1 MTAYELIL
9 KKRNGGELSKEE
21 IESFVSKVVSGG
33 IDDAQTAAFLMAV
46 YFRGMTDRET
56 AYLTDAMTRSGDTVD
71 LSAFGSLSADKH
83 STGGVGDKTSLIVAP
98 VAACLGLKIAKMSG
112 RGLGH
117 TGGTVDKL
125 ESIPGFR
132 TSLSPEE
139 FISQT
144 EKTGIALI
152 GATGNL
158 APADKKLY
166 ALRDVIAAVDSIPLI
181 VSSIMSKKLAAGA
194 KNIVLDVKTGS
205 GAFMKT
211 AEDACLLAEKMV
223 SIGKACGRNIAAV
236 ITDMNKPLGH
246 NVGNALEVVEAV
258 NVLRGEKTGDL
269 REVCLALASNMVAL
283 AKNMPI
289 SEAEKLCAEAL
300 DSGKAF
306 IKMKEWIGAQGGDV
320 RYLDNVSL
328 FPETSI
334 KYEVLSPR
342 SGYIS
347 GMDAEKIGLVSV
359 LLGAGRE
366 KKDDVIDPAAGLVL
380 CKKTG
385 EYVERGEALCTL
397 YTNKTGIVRQ
407 AEKEYLDSL
416 VFSDLRPEEI
426 PLIIKTVV

>member
-1 MTAYELIL
+1 
-9 KKRNGGELSKEE
+9 
-21 IESFVSKVVSGG
+21 
-33 IDDAQTAAFLMAV
+33 
-46 YFRGMTDRET
+46 
-56 AYLTDAMTRSGDTVD
+56 
-71 LSAFGSLSADKH
+71 
-83 STGGVGDKTSLIVAP
+83 
-98 VAACLGLKIAKMSG
+98 
-112 RGLGH
+112 
-117 TGGTVDKL
+117 
-125 ESIPGFR
+125 
-132 TSLSPEE
+132 
-139 FISQT
+139 
-144 EKTGIALI
+144 
-152 GATGNL
+152 
-158 APADKKLY
+158 
-166 ALRDVIAAVDSIPLI
+166 
-181 VSSIMSKKLAAGA
+181 
-194 KNIVLDVKTGS
+194 
-205 GAFMKT
+205 
-211 AEDACLLAEKMV
+211 
-223 SIGKACGRNIAAV
+223 
-236 ITDMNKPLGH
+236 
-246 NVGNALEVVEAV
+246 
-258 NVLRGEKTGDL
+258 
-269 REVCLALASNMVAL
+269 
-283 AKNMPI
+283 MPI